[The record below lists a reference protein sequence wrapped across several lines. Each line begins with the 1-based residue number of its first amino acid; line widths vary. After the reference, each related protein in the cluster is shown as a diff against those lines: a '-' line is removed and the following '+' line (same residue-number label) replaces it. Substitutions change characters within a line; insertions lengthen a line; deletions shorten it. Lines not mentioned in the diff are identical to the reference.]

1 MDEHAAPLL
10 VRDAAK
16 VDDDDVATVFSVVY
30 VTASATFTGATAGF
44 VTVGGPYASTSS
56 IAAKSTE
63 DARKE
68 ATTRTQK
75 AATAKTTSAATSSV
89 QTTLVK
95 HTTSTNSATVSA
107 ATAKSSGSLTSADD
121 GTDSTTSS
129 SSIAT
134 YTTPAA
140 DAETTSSATST
151 LAVGTSLAN
160 GAVASSASA
169 TPTVAAGSTDSGMS
183 GGAKA
188 GVAFGVLI
196 AIGLVAAAA
205 IFLLRRKESRMRK
218 PINGSITRSNQCSN
232 QCNTMTTLL
241 VQPGLQS
248 LLRRQTRT
256 ASIAP
261 RLSLRPV
268 TQFLPTLH
276 HNSDKDGVEEIS
288 GPDAFLAPADRPTS
302 AWERRPSQNPVHDPA
317 NPFGSHAEMVDHA
330 AEEKIAV
337 SPPQLVLPESPSV
350 VTLNPFAEPA
360 SAEKEVVEKEVV
372 APAEA
377 QHQRQPSAPG
387 SPTKAEI
394 ATASA
399 VPMVGMAAGS
409 PRAAPPNNVHRVQ
422 LDFKPSMDDELE
434 LRAGQLVRML
444 HEYDDG
450 WALCIRMDRSQQGVV
465 PRTCLS
471 KLPVKPRPQGPPGAQ
486 GHPMSPSGGPD
497 VCRPSNPPAPNGCVS
512 PGPQSPMLPKP
523 LSPNVNG
530 HGPQQRAPTSPPTQ
544 AGRQRSRTLTNA
556 SPRAG
561 SHGNQ
566 QRAMSPGPYMSVP
579 KPQLNTRR
587 RSNSMGQI
595 MTPGQMSPTKPA
607 PLNINFSTPSLTNL
621 VLPSAGGVPARKPV
635 PGQAL

>member
-1 MDEHAAPLL
+1 MHHHLHHNHLARRTHNLDQLTMDEHAAPLL

-205 IFLLRRKESRMRK
+205 IFLLRRKRKQNEEAHQRLDNEKQPVQQPVQHNDNAAGTAGAAVAAEKTNRLSNLMTGGVAESV
-218 PINGSITRSNQCSN
+218 RSQ
-232 QCNTMTTLL
+232 
-241 VQPGLQS
+241 
-248 LLRRQTRT
+248 RT

-450 WALCIRMDRSQQGVV
+450 WVNNIILRK
-465 PRTCLS
+465 LS
-471 KLPVKPRPQGPPGAQ
+471 LLLMLTFPGPMYPHGSFAARCCPTHLPVQAARQASSTGSSGCSRSSYEPIRRSGRVPPIEPSRTQRLRFSGPPEPNVAQ
-486 GHPMSPSGGPD
+486 ASVAKRKRTWPTTACTHIAAYSSW
-497 VCRPSNPPAPNGCVS
+497 PPAFAHP
-512 PGPQSPMLPKP
+512 
-523 LSPNVNG
+523 
-530 HGPQQRAPTSPPTQ
+530 HQRFA
-544 AGRQRSRTLTNA
+544 ACW
-556 SPRAG
+556 
-561 SHGNQ
+561 
-566 QRAMSPGPYMSVP
+566 
-579 KPQLNTRR
+579 
-587 RSNSMGQI
+587 
-595 MTPGQMSPTKPA
+595 
-607 PLNINFSTPSLTNL
+607 FS
-621 VLPSAGGVPARKPV
+621 RKPTTRNV
-635 PGQAL
+635 SWPIYVGP